1 MQFKS
6 YHNCR
11 KQKIFDNLLDRRLV
25 MASNEKLLYFNP
37 LMNNKKIL
45 LLHSAS
51 LQFFSIA

>member
-11 KQKIFDNLLDRRLV
+11 KQKIFDNLLNRRL
-25 MASNEKLLYFNP
+25 EKLLYFNP
-37 LMNNKKIL
+37 LMNNKNVL